1 MSESFLF
8 YKVTVMFGWN
18 MFYLHLTIG
27 VIISKKYWRAAK
39 KLKLVLKGA
48 VQAKFFFLWNP
59 PKNPKKEGRLN
70 FLKT

>member
-48 VQAKFFFLWNP
+48 VQAKFCFCEIL
-59 PKNPKKEGRLN
+59 PKIQKKKGGWI
-70 FLKT
+70 F